1 MYPTF
6 IEVSVAG
13 HMHRA
18 APVSARFMRL
28 WDKTSA
34 APSSPALPV
43 SMPATAAASRP
54 HAVTRCK
61 QLGDGPARIG
71 YLCVCVCVR
80 ACVCV
85 CVCVCVSIY
94 LSIHLAANAGVN
106 RRRRDTRQVHQN

>member
-13 HMHRA
+13 HVHRA

-28 WDKTSA
+28 WDWTSA
-34 APSSPALPV
+34 APSSSPALPV
-43 SMPATAAASRP
+43 SMPATAAASWP

-71 YLCVCVCVR
+71 YLCVCVCACVR

-85 CVCVCVSIY
+85 CVCVCVCLSIY
-94 LSIHLAANAGVN
+94 PSI
-106 RRRRDTRQVHQN
+106 